1 MLSVMLRWLPRRLES
16 VWRQRHP
23 DRPVVG
29 IALAGYHESL
39 GGVGNYAM
47 SLLRAWPQVFPFSA
61 LRIFCSKATFASV
74 QKLPFRSRIE
84 HRFLQKDADL
94 EAVSRDCDVVYFPC
108 AHLDPVPPPKGTVFF
123 LPDVQEWFFPG
134 YFSGMEHCRR
144 RNRYRTV
151 RNFAKC
157 VIVPSEFTRKC
168 VVELLGF
175 PADRVQMVP
184 NLCGDL
190 PARGTR
196 PGGLRFPSGTFA
208 YYPADDFLHKNHA
221 RLLEA
226 LGLLESSGLHIPL
239 VCTGSRY
246 SGRDLEALAG
256 EAGVEFQHL
265 GRVTRGEVRWLFDNS
280 RAMLY
285 PSLFEGFGIPLLE
298 ALLCSLPI
306 ACSKVTSIPEVTGD
320 VAEYFDPFS
329 SGDIARGIRRVW
341 LDESRRKELI
351 SKSAGRAA
359 KFSRESVIREHELA
373 FQKIKFLP
381 EPDVRTDALLPTLD
395 SKRAWATCAGSEVPP
410 DASQEVPARRLPSS
424 AKSTGPTVHFFT
436 IVLNGMPF
444 VPIQWEIMKRL
455 RCEWHWHIVEGV
467 AGLENDT
474 AWSVDNGGTIPKRF
488 QSSFLSDDG
497 TREFLDQIAAEVP
510 DRVHIYRKE
519 GVWNGKIEMCR
530 APLRSIST
538 EVLLWQLDAD
548 EIWDPRTIEEVR
560 NRFAADADLMAAQF
574 RCRFFVAPDLVLD
587 NAGFYGN
594 DDDREWRRVWRYR
607 PGDNWLTHE
616 PPALM
621 RDGMDL
627 FSFQCL
633 KSEETHTNGWSF
645 DHFAYVTGSQLAFK
659 EDYYGYRGA
668 VEGWNNLC
676 LQKGS
681 EVRPGAFLSWI
692 PGEVWAT
699 RCDPAASF
707 QRFFSQHHG

>member
-1 MLSVMLRWLPRRLES
+1 
-16 VWRQRHP
+16 
-23 DRPVVG
+23 
-29 IALAGYHESL
+29 
-39 GGVGNYAM
+39 
-47 SLLRAWPQVFPFSA
+47 
-61 LRIFCSKATFASV
+61 
-74 QKLPFRSRIE
+74 
-84 HRFLQKDADL
+84 
-94 EAVSRDCDVVYFPC
+94 
-108 AHLDPVPPPKGTVFF
+108 
-123 LPDVQEWFFPG
+123 
-134 YFSGMEHCRR
+134 
-144 RNRYRTV
+144 
-151 RNFAKC
+151 
-157 VIVPSEFTRKC
+157 
-168 VVELLGF
+168 
-175 PADRVQMVP
+175 
-184 NLCGDL
+184 
-190 PARGTR
+190 
-196 PGGLRFPSGTFA
+196 
-208 YYPADDFLHKNHA
+208 
-221 RLLEA
+221 
-226 LGLLESSGLHIPL
+226 
-239 VCTGSRY
+239 
-246 SGRDLEALAG
+246 
-256 EAGVEFQHL
+256 
-265 GRVTRGEVRWLFDNS
+265 
-280 RAMLY
+280 
-285 PSLFEGFGIPLLE
+285 
-298 ALLCSLPI
+298 
-306 ACSKVTSIPEVTGD
+306 
-320 VAEYFDPFS
+320 
-329 SGDIARGIRRVW
+329 
-341 LDESRRKELI
+341 
-351 SKSAGRAA
+351 
-359 KFSRESVIREHELA
+359 
-373 FQKIKFLP
+373 
-381 EPDVRTDALLPTLD
+381 
-395 SKRAWATCAGSEVPP
+395 
-410 DASQEVPARRLPSS
+410 
-424 AKSTGPTVHFFT
+424 
-436 IVLNGMPF
+436 MPF